1 MPPVKNLNLYR
12 GDTHYFEFVLS
23 GLGDVGGATV
33 VMDIVPGNGGQ
44 VLKPKLTVRGQVVEV
59 LFDSRLTHD
68 LTWQLG
74 NYDMRAIWGGMVK
87 TIAKGTVTISQSVTP
102 VSDRLGEGG
111 SVRREAVL
119 LSAGEP
125 PISILP
131 GLSPEDAEQR
141 IAAVERR
148 LDELGAAVADAEES
162 PEVARLLDTVQQ
174 LQTQLQQALLT
185 GNADV
190 GQIRRQLAAVETAL
204 AQSGGLEARLQA
216 LESGKQQAEVLAV
229 ELASLKQQLADKA
242 QSSAIDECKQLIR
255 QAQSD
260 LEQRLR
266 QLQSGGQVSSSE
278 IAALDQRVQQ
288 LETQLRELQRAAL
301 AGNQVGN
308 PEAVAQLQQRIEAVE
323 TQLAKIAALE
333 ADIQQLRGRLNKP
346 KMERIHLRQDVW
358 SNGGYPWTTVQFA
371 NSYTQPEL
379 SYQIVHKSLNV
390 SFLELN
396 YCNLTGSS
404 VQIRSN
410 FKFESIDV
418 DYVVHLTVRE
428 GADV

>member
-1 MPPVKNLNLYR
+1 
-12 GDTHYFEFVLS
+12 
-23 GLGDVGGATV
+23 
-33 VMDIVPGNGGQ
+33 
-44 VLKPKLTVRGQVVEV
+44 
-59 LFDSRLTHD
+59 
-68 LTWQLG
+68 
-74 NYDMRAIWGGMVK
+74 
-87 TIAKGTVTISQSVTP
+87 
-102 VSDRLGEGG
+102 
-111 SVRREAVL
+111 
-119 LSAGEP
+119 
-125 PISILP
+125 
-131 GLSPEDAEQR
+131 
-141 IAAVERR
+141 
-148 LDELGAAVADAEES
+148 
-162 PEVARLLDTVQQ
+162 
-174 LQTQLQQALLT
+174 
-185 GNADV
+185 
-190 GQIRRQLAAVETAL
+190 LAAVETAL

-242 QSSAIDECKQLIR
+242 QSSAIEECKQLIR

-288 LETQLRELQRAAL
+288 LETQLRELQRATL

>member
-1 MPPVKNLNLYR
+1 M
-12 GDTHYFEFVLS
+12 
-23 GLGDVGGATV
+23 
-33 VMDIVPGNGGQ
+33 
-44 VLKPKLTVRGQVVEV
+44 
-59 LFDSRLTHD
+59 
-68 LTWQLG
+68 
-74 NYDMRAIWGGMVK
+74 
-87 TIAKGTVTISQSVTP
+87 
-102 VSDRLGEGG
+102 
-111 SVRREAVL
+111 
-119 LSAGEP
+119 
-125 PISILP
+125 
-131 GLSPEDAEQR
+131 
-141 IAAVERR
+141 
-148 LDELGAAVADAEES
+148 
-162 PEVARLLDTVQQ
+162 
-174 LQTQLQQALLT
+174 
-185 GNADV
+185 
-190 GQIRRQLAAVETAL
+190 
-204 AQSGGLEARLQA
+204 
-216 LESGKQQAEVLAV
+216 
-229 ELASLKQQLADKA
+229 
-242 QSSAIDECKQLIR
+242 
-255 QAQSD
+255 
-260 LEQRLR
+260 
-266 QLQSGGQVSSSE
+266 SSSE